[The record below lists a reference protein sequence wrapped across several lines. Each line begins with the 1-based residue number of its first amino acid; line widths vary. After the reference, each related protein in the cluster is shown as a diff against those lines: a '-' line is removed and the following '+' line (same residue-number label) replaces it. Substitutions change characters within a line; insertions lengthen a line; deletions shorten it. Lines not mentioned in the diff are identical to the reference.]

1 MSVSE
6 TNYFVR
12 RARNGSKMENGM
24 KKDPFAEHLRERFT
38 NLILFCKF
46 GNFREG
52 FIFAKCE
59 VS

>member
-1 MSVSE
+1 
-6 TNYFVR
+6 
-12 RARNGSKMENGM
+12 MENGM

-59 VS
+59 VSWN